1 MELKVYVAV
10 LGPVGTNCYIAIN
23 DETKKAII
31 VDAAANPERLIR
43 AVEKHGATLEALLLT
58 HAHWDHTAAVN
69 ELLEMMPELP
79 VYIGENE
86 ASLLADPTFNVSRWL
101 DGTAGSV
108 DPSKVKTVHDG
119 EEMSLIGTTFRC
131 LEVPGHTR
139 GSMCYYFEDQKIVF
153 AGDTLFQGS
162 IGRSDLPTGDEDTL
176 IRSIKEKLLV
186 LPEDVKV
193 YPGHGMGTSI
203 KAEKA
208 YNPFLS

>member
-119 EEMSLIGTTFRC
+119 EEMSLITMPSIILVIGVNGVGKTTSIGKLAASEDSICRRYIISGKYRTFR
-131 LEVPGHTR
+131 
-139 GSMCYYFEDQKIVF
+139 SSD
-153 AGDTLFQGS
+153 
-162 IGRSDLPTGDEDTL
+162 GR
-176 IRSIKEKLLV
+176 
-186 LPEDVKV
+186 
-193 YPGHGMGTSI
+193 
-203 KAEKA
+203 
-208 YNPFLS
+208 